1 MIKIRE
7 AVLDDVPAI
16 VRVHVQADWDTYSA
30 LFGSQAYALEP
41 GESELRWRRAIG
53 DGDILLVASDGIEI
67 VGLGHARGD
76 RIGALYLLRSHQ
88 RRGIGKALLTH
99 LLASL
104 KELSVAEARFDVV
117 AINDNAIAFY
127 RAHGAYPVGRSVNRA
142 ARGDTEDLV
151 FAIST
156 DPVAPLRRRPARG
169 FASLVSR
176 LLAHF
181 RRSPL
186 SKRRLHSES
195 RRHPKTFG

>member
-1 MIKIRE
+1 LGKVSEVIKIRE

-30 LFGSQAYALEP
+30 LFGSQAYALEQS
-41 GESELRWRRAIG
+41 ESELRWRRAIG

-76 RIGALYLLRSHQ
+76 RICALYLLRSHQ

-104 KELSVAEARFDVV
+104 KELNVAEARLDVV
-117 AINDNAIAFY
+117 AINDDAIAFY
-127 RAHGAYPVGRSVNRA
+127 HAHGAYPVGRSVNRD

-156 DPVAPLRRRPARG
+156 DPIAPLRR
-169 FASLVSR
+169 
-176 LLAHF
+176 
-181 RRSPL
+181 
-186 SKRRLHSES
+186 
-195 RRHPKTFG
+195 